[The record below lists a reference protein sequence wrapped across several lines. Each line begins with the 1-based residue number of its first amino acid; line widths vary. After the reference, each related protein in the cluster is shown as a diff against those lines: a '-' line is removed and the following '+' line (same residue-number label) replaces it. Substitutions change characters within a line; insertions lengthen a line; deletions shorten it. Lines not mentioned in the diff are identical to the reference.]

1 MAKRKN
7 PNYPP
12 WHCFTVR
19 KCPICGERYE
29 PICKLKHICKK
40 QNSYP
45 IEGNVDRCVSCGAE
59 IPEGAM
65 MCPICE
71 RRWG

>member
-1 MAKRKN
+1 MAERNN

-29 PICKLKHICKK
+29 PICKLEHICKK

-45 IEGNVDRCVSCGAE
+45 IKEKENG
-59 IPEGAM
+59 
-65 MCPICE
+65 
-71 RRWG
+71 